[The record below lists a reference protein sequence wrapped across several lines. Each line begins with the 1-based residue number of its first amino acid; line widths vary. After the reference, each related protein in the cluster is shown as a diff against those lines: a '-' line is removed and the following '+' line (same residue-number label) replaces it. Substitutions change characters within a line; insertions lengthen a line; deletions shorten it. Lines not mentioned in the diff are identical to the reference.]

1 MAKFIEHNN
10 QTLLWNTITKIP
22 LFNEKVDPDFQAQ
35 WFRDIIEKIYINQQH
50 RLLNNTELNILNK
63 YTVSTMISSLKNIT
77 LNENIVNEPRTKQT
91 NHIDNEPHTKQTNH
105 IDNETRNNIN
115 NEKNNIVFE
124 VIEDKAIDNMDEL
137 LNQQIKMRELDL
149 NIITPEQSIKKVS
162 FQETDIN
169 ESKDFES
176 IIENLKKEN
185 QELKEQINKLNQQ
198 INKNTNNNIVTETLN
213 DVIDTIVGDT

>member
-1 MAKFIEHNN
+1 MAKFIEYNN

-50 RLLNNTELNILNK
+50 RLLNNTELQTLNK
-63 YTVSTMISSLKNIT
+63 YAVSTMISSLKNIT
-77 LNENIVNEPRTKQT
+77 LNENIVNDPDTKHT
-91 NHIDNEPHTKQTNH
+91 NHINNDPHTNHINNEPHTNH
-105 IDNETRNNIN
+105 IN

-137 LNQQIKMRELDL
+137 LNQQIKIRELDL

-185 QELKEQINKLNQQ
+185 QELKEQINKLNLQ

-213 DVIDTIVGDT
+213 DVIDTLVGDT

>member
-63 YTVSTMISSLKNIT
+63 YTISLMISSLKKIV
-77 LNENIVNEPRTKQT
+77 LNESEVNDPYTKQT
-91 NHIDNEPHTKQTNH
+91 NHINNEPHTNHINNEPHTNH
-105 IDNETRNNIN
+105 IN

-137 LNQQIKMRELDL
+137 INQQIKLRELDL
-149 NIITPEQSIKKVS
+149 KIITPEQSIKKVS

-185 QELKEQINKLNQQ
+185 QELKERINTLELK
-198 INKNTNNNIVTETLN
+198 INKNTHNNIVTETLN
-213 DVIDTIVGDT
+213 DVIDTIVSDT

>member
-50 RLLNNTELNILNK
+50 RLLNNTELHILNK
-63 YTVSTMISSLKNIT
+63 YAVSTMISSLKNIT
-77 LNENIVNEPRTKQT
+77 LNENIVNDPYTKQT
-91 NHIDNEPHTKQTNH
+91 NHINNEPHTNH
-105 IDNETRNNIN
+105 INNEPHINHIN

-185 QELKEQINKLNQQ
+185 QELKERIKTLELK
-198 INKNTNNNIVTETLN
+198 INKNTHNNIVTETLN
-213 DVIDTIVGDT
+213 DVIDTLVGDT

>member
-50 RLLNNTELNILNK
+50 RLLNNTELHILNK
-63 YTVSTMISSLKNIT
+63 YAVSTMISSLKNIT
-77 LNENIVNEPRTKQT
+77 LNENIVNDPYTKQT
-91 NHIDNEPHTKQTNH
+91 NHINNEPHINH
-105 IDNETRNNIN
+105 IN

-185 QELKEQINKLNQQ
+185 QELKERIKTLELK
-198 INKNTNNNIVTETLN
+198 INKNTHNNIVTETLN
-213 DVIDTIVGDT
+213 DVIDTLVGDT